1 MTRAQAA
8 AQQAATLAAVA
19 ASKVA
24 SSSLASSSASAPAG
38 SGVSAGESPVPGQLP
53 SGVAMAKTESSGGSS
68 TEFGDQQPMITKD
81 TLRLLMRQVDKE
93 QKLDMDVE
101 DLLLDVA
108 NEFVRSVSDSAAK
121 LAKHRGSS
129 SLDVRDVLF
138 ELDRT
143 HDIRVP
149 GYGEDLS
156 TEGVRKGKSMLRA
169 HASRV
174 LHVRDT
180 MRKEA
185 IAKRSSTR
193 TKRRT

>member
-1 MTRAQAA
+1 MPCKSWSRSCQNDHCQRLNLVHLRSAVRVPAAPYRPYAMLA
-8 AQQAATLAAVA
+8 AQGA
-19 ASKVA
+19 
-24 SSSLASSSASAPAG
+24 
-38 SGVSAGESPVPGQLP
+38 
-53 SGVAMAKTESSGGSS
+53 
-68 TEFGDQQPMITKD
+68 EFGDQQPMITKD

-121 LAKHRGSS
+121 LARHRGSS